1 MIPPLGRRMRPPRRV
16 AGLPALAPA
25 PGLHHRPGRDLPV
38 PALPTAGL
46 AGRPGPYRALGR
58 RRTDLH
64 LQHRRILSAGA
75 YLATWAR
82 LVHGALPDLG
92 VRHQNL
98 WLVWLKLSL
107 ANARTLAGVSENTRA
122 VPPCGW

>member
-64 LQHRRILSAGA
+64 LQHRRRGPTPPPAETASPVAA
-75 YLATWAR
+75 QADPAR
-82 LVHGALPDLG
+82 PVHLDYASRPDLHHRP
-92 VRHQNL
+92 RHP
-98 WLVWLKLSL
+98 
-107 ANARTLAGVSENTRA
+107 AGLTDS
-122 VPPCGW
+122 PPDIQAA